1 MVDKNQRHHRRSIR
15 LKGYDYTSPGA
26 YFVTLVTWHRE
37 EIFGSISDREMVLS
51 EIGQIVEKE
60 WEKIEQIRQ
69 EIALDSYI
77 VMPNHLHGIVWIND
91 PVRQNQ
97 ISPNKNQCIKIKMN
111 NRKTLQS
118 EIYRPSRSLGSL
130 IAGFKSAATKRV
142 NKLRNLPG
150 HPLWQR
156 NYYDRIIRNE
166 DELEQIRRYIEANPI
181 LWDEDQENPKND

>member
-1 MVDKNQRHHRRSIR
+1 MAYKNQSHHRRSIR
-15 LKGYDYTSPGA
+15 LKGYDYTSQGA

-37 EIFGSISDREMVLS
+37 EIFGSISNGEMVLS
-51 EIGQIVEKE
+51 QIGQIVEKE
-60 WEKIEQIRQ
+60 WEKTEKIRK
-69 EIALDSYI
+69 EINLDLYI
-77 VMPNHLHGIVWIND
+77 VMPNHLHGIVWINENIE
-91 PVRQNQ
+91 QNLT
-97 ISPNKNQCIKIKMN
+97 SPNITRGVEANDHDQAP
-111 NRKTLQS
+111 LQS

-181 LWDEDQENPKND
+181 LWDEDQENPKIF